1 MKTVVLLID
10 SLTQGGAQRQIV
22 GLACLLNKRGYD
34 VQVLTYQDIS
44 FYASYLEEHG
54 IPYQVIDNAVS
65 PINRII
71 NVRKTLRQLNPDTV
85 ISYLDTPNILACV
98 AKMCGLRF
106 HLIVSERNTTQRL
119 SIKGRIKFWLYRY
132 ADAIVPNSESQAGY
146 ICRHYPYLVDK
157 IKTITNFVDLNVFN
171 PSNNFKRGNTLRIIG
186 VGRMEPQKN
195 IPQFIDAIKEA
206 KRRGLAVVVDWYGR
220 CTSYSEQYQSL
231 ICQYGLQDVF
241 ILHDATF
248 NIAEKYHE
256 ADLFCMPSIY
266 EGCPNALCEAM
277 ACGLPVICSDIC
289 DNSSIIENGI
299 NGFLFDYKDIE
310 SIVCTLARFSQLSIE
325 EKQNMGKES
334 RRIAEQKFGT
344 EQFVEKYIKLIE
356 EL

>member
-1 MKTVVLLID
+1 MKSVVLFID
-10 SLTQGGAQRQIV
+10 CLVQGGAQRQIV
-22 GLACLLNKRGYD
+22 GLACLLNERGYD
-34 VQVLTYQDIS
+34 VQVLTYHNIP
-44 FYASYLEEHG
+44 FYAYYLEEHG
-54 IPYQVIDNAVS
+54 IPHQVIDNAVS

-71 NVRKTLRQLNPDTV
+71 NVRKTLRRLNPDTV
-85 ISYLDTPNILACV
+85 ISYLDTPNILTCV
-98 AKMCGLRF
+98 AKMSGLRF
-106 HLIVSERNTTQRL
+106 QLIVSERNTTQRL
-119 SIKGRIKFWLYRY
+119 SVKERIKFWLYRFVN
-132 ADAIVPNSESQAGY
+132 AIVPNSESQAGY
-146 ICRHYPYLVDK
+146 ICRHYPNLVDK
-157 IKTITNFVDLNVFN
+157 IETITNFVDLKAFK
-171 PSNNFKRGNTLRIIG
+171 PSNNYIIGNPLRIIG

-195 IPQFIDAIKEA
+195 IPQFIKAIKEA

-220 CTSYSEQYQSL
+220 YTSYSEQYQSL
-231 ICQYGLQDVF
+231 IYQCGLQDVF
-241 ILHDATF
+241 MLHGATCD
-248 NIAEKYHE
+248 IAEKYHE

-266 EGCPNALCEAM
+266 EGYPNALCEAM

-310 SIVCTLARFSQLSIE
+310 SIVCTLTRFSQLSIK

-356 EL
+356 E